1 MSIISLQFFIFLIAV
16 NLIYWICP
24 SRFRWIILLFASY
37 FFIWYAI
44 SDQPYL
50 IIVFT
55 AETLL
60 VWGSALLLKRE
71 ISEKTKS
78 LLVACNVT
86 VLLLL
91 LAAYKDAF
99 FFTNNFNKLSRL
111 FSWGKTLNAPNWAA
125 PLGIS
130 YYSLILIGYLL
141 DVRWGTVEEPQ
152 RNPLRL
158 LLFAGYFPQMTSGP
172 FSRYNDISTAL
183 FGEVKWSLKQTE
195 YGLQRMLWGL
205 FKKLVLAERLAV
217 MTATLYDSQTAPLTE
232 NIYVGT
238 AVIIGAFLYALQ
250 LYTDFSGC
258 IDIVIGASELFGIPL
273 AENFRQPFFSTSVS
287 EIWRRWHMT
296 LGFWLKDYLLYPTL
310 KSKWMAGFRAF
321 CKKRFGKKAAKDLP
335 TYLGMLILWFCIGF
349 WHGGTWKYIFGS
361 GIVFFLIIVGG
372 MVLKPTAMK
381 VISFLRIDTDAW
393 SWKFFQR
400 CRSFCLFSFG
410 VSFQRRDSLISGF
423 RAWKTVFTGWN
434 PWLLFNDTFLK
445 LGLNRKNVDI
455 CILGLVVVLIVSMLQ
470 EKHGSVRKLISEQN
484 LVFRWCIYL
493 SLLFSVLILGRYG
506 PGYDPSAFIY
516 GGF

>member
-141 DVRWGTVEEPQ
+141 DVR
-152 RNPLRL
+152 
-158 LLFAGYFPQMTSGP
+158 
-172 FSRYNDISTAL
+172 
-183 FGEVKWSLKQTE
+183 
-195 YGLQRMLWGL
+195 
-205 FKKLVLAERLAV
+205 
-217 MTATLYDSQTAPLTE
+217 
-232 NIYVGT
+232 
-238 AVIIGAFLYALQ
+238 
-250 LYTDFSGC
+250 
-258 IDIVIGASELFGIPL
+258 
-273 AENFRQPFFSTSVS
+273 
-287 EIWRRWHMT
+287 
-296 LGFWLKDYLLYPTL
+296 
-310 KSKWMAGFRAF
+310 
-321 CKKRFGKKAAKDLP
+321 
-335 TYLGMLILWFCIGF
+335 
-349 WHGGTWKYIFGS
+349 
-361 GIVFFLIIVGG
+361 
-372 MVLKPTAMK
+372 
-381 VISFLRIDTDAW
+381 
-393 SWKFFQR
+393 
-400 CRSFCLFSFG
+400 
-410 VSFQRRDSLISGF
+410 
-423 RAWKTVFTGWN
+423 
-434 PWLLFNDTFLK
+434 
-445 LGLNRKNVDI
+445 
-455 CILGLVVVLIVSMLQ
+455 
-470 EKHGSVRKLISEQN
+470 
-484 LVFRWCIYL
+484 
-493 SLLFSVLILGRYG
+493 
-506 PGYDPSAFIY
+506 
-516 GGF
+516 